1 MRQLNV
7 KKSLLSAAILSFCVS
22 AYADDVLDEVVISAG
37 AVQDFQSLAFQ
48 QGRKA
53 SDMTIDGKVF
63 KSRSATLGNALAGEL
78 GVHANPFGGG
88 ASAPVIR
95 GQDGV
100 RIKLLQNGSDIVDMS
115 SLSPDHTVVA
125 DTLLAQQVDLVRGTS
140 TLMYGMAS
148 PAGVVNIIDKRIPTY
163 RPEKGYEGEVI
174 SRFDTASKERVLNA
188 GLTLP
193 AGESFFFRLEGLTR
207 KSDNY
212 RVPEIYIGKK
222 LNYLPDSHNKS
233 NVGTVGASWVGSQ
246 GYLGASF
253 SYRQD
258 HYGIPGHNHAFDYC
272 SGHLFDASN
281 LNAVVSGGDAPY
293 LNAYPHLMTDKDVND
308 NLHFH
313 CGTDIGNDGK
323 HSHSNVYGHNHD
335 ISSAGP
341 VIDMRSKRYDLRG
354 EWKTSLPM
362 MSKVKLSLAYADYYH
377 DEKHDG
383 KAHITSGDSGAIKDS
398 KKYTAAMMAGKPE
411 AFYFNRGFNS
421 RLEFY
426 HQPTERWNGVFGIQ
440 YQTQKSS
447 ASRLAPK
454 YDKDDKDLSGERKE
468 SERNPLVANT
478 NKQLSLFLLE
488 QVSLG
493 NFILEGGA
501 RWEKQS
507 IPIRYDRE
515 KLRLDQA
522 DGFKVRQPD
531 LSTYKENALS
541 YSGTIMWD
549 FHPDYRL
556 SLTGSHNERMPV
568 PMELYYHGK
577 HLATNS
583 FEYGNREL
591 KKERSNNAELGL
603 MHFSD
608 KWDFKVS
615 AYYQRFKNYIHNE
628 NLHREGNLFMRRYN
642 QSQAKFHGF
651 EGEVGYQMNEYH
663 KVTLFGDYV
672 NGRLSGFKKFYG
684 NKKYSEE
691 CFINEWDEEEC
702 DYTEIGVET
711 IERPNRNAARVPPM
725 RLGIRLNSRFNE
737 NWSGSLEYTR
747 MFAQKR
753 VSINSVI
760 KPITKEEEER
770 RREESNGLG
779 YDGYY
784 TEKVPEDVTKGY
796 HLVNLAVNYQ
806 RKINEVEYSATL
818 NIHNLLN
825 QKVYIHNSYLPYV
838 PQMGRNFMLNLG
850 ASF

>member
-1 MRQLNV
+1 MHSYQFRKNIVALAV
-7 KKSLLSAAILSFCVS
+7 LVVCRSISAETTE
-22 AYADDVLDEVVISAG
+22 VLDEVVVSG
-37 AVQDFQSLAFQ
+37 GGSGVSDFQSLAFQ
-48 QGRKA
+48 GGRKA
-53 SDMTIDGKVF
+53 SDVSVEGKAF
-63 KSRSATLGNALAGEL
+63 KTRSATLGNALAAEL
-78 GVHANPFGGG
+78 GVHSNPFGGG

-95 GQDGV
+95 GQEGV
-100 RIKLLQNGSDIVDMS
+100 RIKLLQNGSDVVDMS
-115 SLSPDHTVVA
+115 TISPDHTVAA
-125 DTLLAQQVDLVRGTS
+125 DTLLAQQVELVRGTS

-148 PAGVVNIIDKRIPTY
+148 PAGVVNIVDKRIPTY
-163 RPEKGYEGEVI
+163 RPENGYEGEII

-188 GLTLP
+188 GVTLS
-193 AGESFFFRLEGLTR
+193 AGEHLLVRAEGLTR
-207 KSDNY
+207 KSGNY
-212 RVPEIYIGKK
+212 RVPEVYIGRK

-233 NVGTVGASWVGSQ
+233 NVGTVGATWIGSK

-272 SGHLFDASN
+272 TGHLFDTSN
-281 LNAVVSGGDAPY
+281 LKAVTSGGDAPY
-293 LNAYPHLMTDKDVND
+293 LNVYPHLMTEKDVND
-308 NLHFH
+308 TLHFH
-313 CGTDIGNDGK
+313 CGTDIGSHDK
-323 HSHSNVYGHNHD
+323 HSHSSIYGHDHD

-354 EWKTSLPM
+354 EVKAPVPGV
-362 MSKVKLSLAYADYYH
+362 SKVKLSLAYADYYH

-383 KAHITSGDSGAIKDS
+383 KAHITANDSEGIKKS
-398 KKYTAAMMAGKPE
+398 KKYTAALMAGKPE
-411 AFYFNRGFNS
+411 AFYSNRGFNS
-421 RLEFY
+421 RLEIY
-426 HQPTERWNGVFGIQ
+426 HQPTEHFNGVVGLQ

-447 ASRLAPK
+447 ASRLAPNANSSEN
-454 YDKDDKDLSGERKE
+454 DLSGERRE
-468 SERNPLVANT
+468 SERNPLVSNT
-478 NKQLSLFLLE
+478 NKQLS
-488 QVSLG
+488 V
-493 NFILEGGA
+493 FILEQASWRNFIFEAGA

-515 KLRLDQA
+515 KLRLDKA
-522 DGFKVRQPD
+522 SRKPD
-531 LSTYKENALS
+531 LSPYKENALS

-556 SLTGSHNERMPV
+556 SITGSHNERMPSS
-568 PMELYYHGK
+568 MELYYHGK

-583 FEYGNREL
+583 FEYGNKDL
-591 KKERSNNAELGL
+591 KKERSNNAEIGL
-603 MHFSD
+603 MHISD
-608 KWDFKVS
+608 KWDFKFS

-628 NLHREGNLFMRRYN
+628 NLYREGNLYMRRYN

-651 EGEVGYQMNEYH
+651 EGEIGYQITPNH
-663 KVTLFGDYV
+663 KITLFGDYV

-702 DYTEIGVET
+702 DYTEIGIET

-725 RLGIRLNSRFNE
+725 RFGIRLNSRFNE

-753 VSINSVI
+753 ISVNTVVKAI
-760 KPITKEEEER
+760 DKEEADKR
-770 RREESNGLG
+770 YEESDGLG

-784 TEKVPEDVTKGY
+784 VEKVPEDATKGY

-806 RKINEVEYSATL
+806 RKIGRLEYSAAL
-818 NIHNLLN
+818 SANNLLN

-838 PQMGRNFMLNLG
+838 PQMGRNFILNLG
-850 ASF
+850 VAF

>member
-1 MRQLNV
+1 MQKFHF
-7 KKSLLSAAILSFCVS
+7 KKSLFAVAVS
-22 AYADDVLDEVVISAG
+22 SCCQFVYAEKEALLDEVVVSSS
-37 AVQDFQSLAFQ
+37 VVPDFQSLAFT

-53 SDMTIDGKVF
+53 SDVTIEGKVF

-78 GVHANPFGGG
+78 GVHSNPFGGG

-115 SLSPDHTVVA
+115 NISPDHTVVA

-174 SRFDTASKERVLNA
+174 SRFDTASKERLLNA
-188 GLTLP
+188 GVTLS
-193 AGESFFFRLEGLTR
+193 AGENFLIRAEGLTR
-207 KSDNY
+207 KSGNY
-212 RVPEIYIGKK
+212 HVPEVYIGRK

-233 NVGTVGASWVGSQ
+233 NVGTFGASWIGSR
-246 GYLGASF
+246 GYLGASV

-281 LNAVVSGGDAPY
+281 LNAVTSGGDAPY

-308 NLHFH
+308 SLHFH
-313 CGTDIGNDGK
+313 CGTDLNGGA
-323 HSHSNVYGHNHD
+323 HSHSNVYGHQHD
-335 ISSAGP
+335 VSSAGP

-354 EWKTSLPM
+354 EMKDPFPGI
-362 MSKVKLSLAYADYYH
+362 SKLKLSLTYADYYH

-383 KAHITSGDSGAIKDS
+383 KAHITSGDTGAIKES
-398 KKYTAAMMAGKPE
+398 KKYTAARMAGKPE

-426 HQPTERWNGVFGIQ
+426 HQPTEYSNGVLGIQ

-447 ASRLAPK
+447 SSRLSTSA
-454 YDKDDKDLSGERKE
+454 DKDDKDLSGERKE
-468 SERNPLVANT
+468 SERNPLVVNT
-478 NKQLSLFLLE
+478 NKQLSLFILE
-488 QVSLG
+488 QVAIG
-493 NFILEGGA
+493 NFIFEAGA

-507 IPIRYDRE
+507 IPISYNKE
-515 KLRLDQA
+515 KLRLNDRA
-522 DGFKVRQPD
+522 RQPD
-531 LSTYKENALS
+531 LSIYKENALS

-556 SLTGSHNERMPV
+556 SVTGSHNERMPA

-583 FEYGNREL
+583 FEYGNRDL
-591 KKERSNNAELGL
+591 KKERSNNAEVGL
-603 MHFSD
+603 IHFSD

-651 EGEVGYQMNEYH
+651 EGEIGYQVTEKH
-663 KVTLFGDYV
+663 KISLFGDYV
-672 NGRLSGFKKFYG
+672 NGRLFGFKTFYG
-684 NKKYSEE
+684 NKKYAKN

-702 DYTEIGVET
+702 DYTQVGVET
-711 IERPNRNAARVPPM
+711 LERPNRNAARVPPM
-725 RLGIRLNSRFNE
+725 RLGFRLKSQFNQ
-737 NWSGSLEYTR
+737 NWSGSFEYTR

-760 KPITKEEEER
+760 KPIAQEEAEK
-770 RREESNGLG
+770 RREASGGLG

-784 TEKVPEDVTKGY
+784 VEKVPEDVTKGY
-796 HLVNLAVNYQ
+796 HLVNIAVNYQ
-806 RKINEVEYSATL
+806 RKISDIEYSATL
-818 NIHNLLN
+818 NINNLLN

-838 PQMGRNFMLNLG
+838 PQMGRNFILNLG
-850 ASF
+850 VSF